1 MEVGYLMEFNVVDET
16 VSGLVEAA
24 SDRNRNDPLHPAIIL
39 SVVFCVICI
48 ILMVYLCCNP
58 KSKKW

>member
-1 MEVGYLMEFNVVDET
+1 MEFNVVDET